1 MVSEKAWR
9 SQASAVGLQRAATF
23 TWEETARKT
32 VAAYRRVSEV
42 YKAENS

>member
-32 VAAYRRVSEV
+32 VAAYRRVSES
-42 YKAENS
+42 YEAENN